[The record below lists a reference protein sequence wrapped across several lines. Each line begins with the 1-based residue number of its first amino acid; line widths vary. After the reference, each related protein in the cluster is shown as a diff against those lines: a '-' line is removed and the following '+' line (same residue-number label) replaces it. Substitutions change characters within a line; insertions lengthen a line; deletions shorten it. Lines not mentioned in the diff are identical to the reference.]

1 MKTLSLAAAS
11 GLSLALQGT
20 PVLAHGAVEIH
31 THPKDM
37 LGLAALVALVIV
49 GGYIAWKTRT

>member
-1 MKTLSLAAAS
+1 MKTLSLAATSA
-11 GLSLALQGT
+11 LSLALLGT

-37 LGLAALVALVIV
+37 LGLAALVALIVV
-49 GGYIAWKTRT
+49 GGYIAWKART